1 MKYSFKKVL
10 VLKPQVKLLVFISSQ
25 LPDLNWQ
32 AVANLQ
38 TELTAYHIG
47 DVQDDDGLWDAL
59 SINYQQ
65 IFQQELVKLIGLQSA
80 RQLKL
85 SLLDFLSCFKFEWH
99 DDVQIISTGFLKT
112 VKKVIIKRDNVD
124 VRIPAKQTVC
134 LADICRVL
142 AKSDLQ
148 REQVLPLIDMVKLSI
163 VQRILSRY
171 QEFIKSISCGVVSA
185 YTKNAAAM
193 S

>member
-1 MKYSFKKVL
+1 MKYSFAKVL

-25 LPDLNWQ
+25 LPDLNWR

-47 DVQDDDGLWDAL
+47 DVQDNDGLWDAL

-134 LADICRVL
+134 LADICMML

-163 VQRILSRY
+163 VQKILSRY

-185 YTKNAAAM
+185 YTKSAAAV